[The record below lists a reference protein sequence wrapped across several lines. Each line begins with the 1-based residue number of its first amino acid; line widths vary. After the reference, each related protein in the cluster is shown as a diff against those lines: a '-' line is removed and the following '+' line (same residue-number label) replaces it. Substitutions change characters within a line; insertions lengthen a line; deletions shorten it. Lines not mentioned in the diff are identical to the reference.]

1 VASAATAAAMVGPSP
16 DVDSMI
22 VVWKSTESL
31 SMSPERFWLTV
42 PAAQKMVVRKSQPT
56 PTEIG
61 ARKLMAALAARR
73 VQLVV
78 ASGQRTPKQVSDVLG
93 SQPDRE
99 TWEGRAPEGSTRA
112 RPARENTWE
121 LRESGDG
128 NTDVSELLARIFDR
142 IYPLRDGLELL
153 RQDGSRI
160 ILSVVL
166 YVSPSDPTG
175 PGFVL
180 TDTFIGLLAKIGAN
194 FEVDQYADS

>member
-1 VASAATAAAMVGPSP
+1 MVGPSP

-22 VVWKSTESL
+22 VVWKSTEYRSL
-31 SMSPERFWLTV
+31 SMSPERFWLAV
-42 PAAQKMVVRKSQPT
+42 PAAQKWWCANPNLHPQKLGS
-56 PTEIG
+56 
-61 ARKLMAALAARR
+61 RKLMAALAARR

-93 SQPDRE
+93 AQPDRE

-180 TDTFIGLLAKIGAN
+180 TDTFIGLLEKIGAN